1 MLSNIHPLT
10 WIAVIPVLAL
20 VPATV
25 AYRKGYTFL
34 DAWSISIL
42 FLPMALVI
50 VPFLPADK
58 VCRYCLERI
67 KAKASACRHCGRW
80 QETSPDPLTRG
91 PPFQRPPSQHPP
103 FQGIQ
108 ALDRPGE
115 QRLQVWTGAT
125 EIALDDSGHDRR
137 SRTDQVL
144 RSAGQ
149 PRWPSS
155 RLMAVGVGIL
165 AVVAVAVLVLPGTW
179 GSYWG
184 EAKHPFDAADATTLM
199 PNGRGALASVAL
211 NEMEPGG
218 MVGTPNDSDVE
229 IDAAGEPSG
238 PARREAPSIAAP
250 AQATGRLGGW
260 EQGTPWAASL
270 PTRVS
275 TLAKVTDDTI
285 APPSAMPPTNVVRE
299 LQAMLTEL
307 GYALGPVD
315 GIMGEKTKAALRHYQ
330 SAKALSSG
338 SPVDMP
344 LLPTRTSPVESAK
357 NQPGPVSLLPKN
369 MSKEKP

>member
-10 WIAVIPVLAL
+10 WIAVIPLLAL
-20 VPATV
+20 VPAII

-50 VPFLPADK
+50 VPFLPAHK

-67 KAKASACRHCGRW
+67 KAEASACRHCGRW
-80 QETSPDPLTRG
+80 LDTSPDPLT
-91 PPFQRPPSQHPP
+91 QVPPSQHPP

-115 QRLQVWTGAT
+115 QRLQVRAGVT
-125 EIALDDSGHDRR
+125 ENPLDDGGHDRR
-137 SRTDQVL
+137 SRTDQLL

-149 PRWPSS
+149 PRWLSS

-165 AVVAVAVLVLPGTW
+165 AVVAVAVLALPGTW
-179 GSYWG
+179 SSHWG
-184 EAKHPFDAADATTLM
+184 EAKHPIDAADAATLM
-199 PNGRGALASVAL
+199 PNGRGAVASVAL

-218 MVGTPNDSDVE
+218 MVSSPNHSNVE
-229 IDAAGEPSG
+229 IDAAVEPSG
-238 PARREAPSIAAP
+238 PARREALPIAAP

-260 EQGTPWAASL
+260 EQGTPRAASL
-270 PTRVS
+270 PARVS
-275 TLAKVTDDTI
+275 ALVRVTDENI
-285 APPSAMPPTNVVRE
+285 APPSAMPPTNAVRK
-299 LQAMLTEL
+299 LQAMLTEM

-357 NQPGPVSLLPKN
+357 NQPGPISLLPKN